1 MKKRNLAVGI
11 GLAALS
17 AISIV
22 ATSVVATS
30 CSEQT
35 TIKQIDTHQL
45 YDIDTESKTYKLH
58 GSTDSSQPLIMDDNG
73 LVYADQNKTDLI
85 AYIPSADNTLTEIT
99 IPASVRLISN
109 AYIGKNGTDGQFSGT
124 FKGAFENSNITKIS
138 FEEGSQLSSIK
149 SFAFDNAAQLS
160 SIEILSSNGNT
171 IGLPSTLTSIGHK
184 AFRKTKLG
192 ISLSLASVI
201 EIGEGAFEGITGTSF
216 AVTGL
221 TSLRILGSEAFK
233 NSTLKSLD
241 LSKVTSLTYL
251 PANCFT
257 GTQIQE
263 VTTQATTEGVRLPS
277 NISDISNAFQGATS
291 LTTVTLDSAIKNI
304 SASAFDGC
312 TSLATVNLQSS
323 NITNIP
329 SSAFQGCTSLVTLNL
344 PTVLKTI
351 SEDAFKGCTKLSS
364 LSLPAALTSIGNQAF
379 QGCTALSNVSFVA
392 TSSSFNSIG

>member
-45 YDIDTESKTYKLH
+45 YDIDIENKTYKLH

-85 AYIPSADNTLTEIT
+85 AYIPSADNTSTEIT

-263 VTTQATTEGVRLPS
+263 VTTQATTKGVRLPS

-379 QGCTALSNVSFVA
+379 QGCIALSNVSFVA